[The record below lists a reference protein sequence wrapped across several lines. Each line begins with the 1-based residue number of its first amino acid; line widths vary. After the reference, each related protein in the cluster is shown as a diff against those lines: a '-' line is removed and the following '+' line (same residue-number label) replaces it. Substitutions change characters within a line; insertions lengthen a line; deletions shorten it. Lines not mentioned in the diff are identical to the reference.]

1 MKINELFASK
11 ALFIREILRQK
22 KSVVFLFMQIFPVPS
37 SAVDAQVQIL
47 AVEPLSG
54 FSLLVVANFTNTE
67 NKSGTIYFSFPLSF
81 IFSVK

>member
-1 MKINELFASK
+1 
-11 ALFIREILRQK
+11 
-22 KSVVFLFMQIFPVPS
+22 MQIFPVPS